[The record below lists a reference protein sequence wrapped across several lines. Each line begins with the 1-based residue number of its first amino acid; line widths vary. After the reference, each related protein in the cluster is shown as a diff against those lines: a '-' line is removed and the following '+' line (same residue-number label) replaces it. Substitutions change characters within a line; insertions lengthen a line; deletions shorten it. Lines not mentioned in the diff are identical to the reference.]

1 VEIEINIILI
11 WLKVDKATNF
21 FISISSSEFILA
33 ILNVIMATVK
43 TTVFIPDSI
52 ITDLNRIIK

>member
-1 VEIEINIILI
+1 MEIEINIILI

-43 TTVFIPDSI
+43 IMLFIPDATI
-52 ITDLNRIIK
+52 IDLNRIIK